1 VQDLAGVASVS
12 ARLDAVLTRLSGRFR
27 SMPESTL
34 LGRLPDGRSRAA
46 VGYQLAG
53 LVAYAAQGVEDRNGD
68 AVPAWRQLPYEGSF
82 IVGDQIGV
90 TGHDLLAACERAGM
104 GDAAVIAWGPPGM
117 AGGAGGRARI
127 EIVLESVFGAA
138 EELARVL

>member
-34 LGRLPDGRSRAA
+34 LRRLPNGRSRAA
-46 VGYQLAG
+46 AGYQLAG
-53 LVAYAAQGVEDRNGD
+53 LVAYAAQGVEDRGRD
-68 AVPAWRQLPYEGSF
+68 AAPAWRQLPYEGSF

-90 TGHDLLAACERAGM
+90 TGHDLLAACARAGI
-104 GDAAVIAWGPPGM
+104 GEGAVVVWGPPGM
-117 AGGAGGRARI
+117 AGVAGGPARI
-127 EIVLESVFGAA
+127 EVVLESVLAAA